1 MTTFTPG
8 GVAARERLRLR
19 RILLAG
25 AALNVMVCGAAMAQE
40 ASSAGDVETI
50 LITGGRPVSATG
62 QITMQEAPKSASV
75 VTQKF
80 IQDQPAAANPF
91 QLINLAPGVNSN
103 GRDATGTG
111 RGAISVRGFQSNQI
125 GLILDGVPVNDSG
138 TFNVYP
144 QEYIDAENLSQV
156 YIMQG
161 AGDADTPNVGETGG
175 NIGMVIQKPSDEFH
189 VTLQQALGDN
199 SLRREFVRVD
209 TGDIGFRTKAF
220 ISYSNAA
227 VDVWRGEGTTKRQH
241 VDASIAHDIGD
252 SSRIALS
259 AFYNTAETYSYQ
271 ALTKAQIAQ
280 YGYDFNFATLFAP
293 TAPAATG
300 TVQNDN
306 NGPLLTQR
314 SNYYKLATNPFEN
327 LVVSVKGNFALTDN
341 LRLDVQPYLWY
352 GFGGGGTAGYFSET
366 NAAQFGVPGQAFKG
380 IDLNGDHDTLDNKL
394 FYNLFA
400 QQQMRPGF
408 VTRGKWTYGHNELV
422 VGFQYETGKLRE
434 WKPLLSVDPNG
445 NPVSLWPDLYNE
457 HVFRADGSVVR
468 TQDQKTTTEVVR
480 PFVVDTL
487 NLFDDKL
494 ALSVGLQHSQINRG
508 GINYLPLS
516 LRTANANAIAP
527 THPELDQGKFVPS
540 AGAVYHI
547 DDSNQIFASATQTFR
562 ATDNSALYTPGVNL
576 STIQPETTVDLEAG
590 YRYAGEWF
598 ISSVT
603 VFNTNYSNRQQSL
616 FDVTAN
622 TTVSKNIGGVIIK
635 GLEAEVGTKPI
646 DGFSA
651 YMSTAYTQ
659 SHLKNDLYVG
669 LANGSTVPLP
679 TAGKQ
684 LTDTPEWLVSGLLRY
699 ERDSY
704 FAQIQGKYTAH
715 RFSTLTND
723 EEVPSF
729 YTFDVA
735 AGYTLPEALTGRFA
749 TKLVLSVT
757 NLFDKRYLG
766 GINFGNNAQPYN
778 GVAANLPSYQPAP
791 PRFISAKMTVTY

>member
-1 MTTFTPG
+1 MMKFTRG
-8 GVAARERLRLR
+8 GVAAREHLRLR
-19 RILLAG
+19 GMLLAG
-25 AALNVMVCGAAMAQE
+25 AAFNVMVCGGAMAQE

-50 LITGGRPVSATG
+50 LVTSGRPAG
-62 QITMQEAPKSASV
+62 AAGMITLQEAPKSASSV
-75 VTQKF
+75 SRQF

-175 NIGMVIQKPSDEFH
+175 NIGMVIQKPSDDFH
-189 VTLQQALGDN
+189 VMAQQALGDN

-227 VDVWRGEGTTKRQH
+227 VDVWRGVGDTKRQH

-271 ALTKAQIAQ
+271 ALSKAQIAQ
-280 YGYDFNFATLFAP
+280 YGYNFNFATAFAP
-293 TAPAATG
+293 TDPAANG
-300 TVQNDN
+300 TAQNDN
-306 NGPLLTQR
+306 NSATLNGQTLLQR

-327 LVVSVKGNFALTDN
+327 LVVSVKGNFLLTDSV
-341 LRLDVQPYLWY
+341 RLDVQPYLWY
-352 GFGGGGTAGYFSET
+352 GFGAGGTAGYFSET
-366 NAAQFGVPGQAFKG
+366 NAAQLGGPR
-380 IDLNGDHDTLDNKL
+380 DLNGDGDTKDTKL
-394 FYNLFA
+394 FYNPFA

-408 VTRGKWTYGHNELV
+408 LTRGKWTYGHNELV
-422 VGFQYETGKLRE
+422 VGFQYEIGKLRE
-434 WKPLLSVDPNG
+434 WKPLLSVDAYG

-457 HVFRADGSVVR
+457 HVFRADGTVVR

-494 ALSVGLQHSQINRG
+494 SLSVGLQHSQINRS

-516 LRTANANAIAP
+516 LRTAGNAVAP

-547 DDSNQIFASATQTFR
+547 DDSNQVFLSATQTFR

-590 YRYAGEWF
+590 FRHADEWF
-598 ISSVT
+598 ISSFT

-635 GLEAEVGTKPI
+635 GAEAEIGTKPI

-651 YMSTAYTQ
+651 YLSAAYTQ
-659 SHLKNDLYVG
+659 SHLKNDIYVG
-669 LANGSTVPLP
+669 LNNGATVPLP

-684 LTDTPEWLVSGLLRY
+684 LTDTPEWLVSSMLRY

-715 RFSTLTND
+715 RFSSLTND

-729 YTFDVA
+729 YTFDVS
-735 AGYTLPEALTGRFA
+735 AGYTLPESLTGRFA

-757 NLFDKRYLG
+757 NLFDKHYIG
-766 GINFGNNAQPYN
+766 GINFGNNALAYN
-778 GVAANLPSYQPAP
+778 GVAANLPTYQLAP
-791 PRFISAKMTVTY
+791 PRFVSAKMSVTY

>member
-1 MTTFTPG
+1 MTFLARG
-8 GVAARERLRLR
+8 GAAARECARLRGV
-19 RILLAG
+19 LLAG
-25 AALNVMVCGAAMAQE
+25 AALNVMVCGGALAQE

-50 LITGGRPVSATG
+50 IVSGSRPVNG
-62 QITMQEAPKSASV
+62 NGMITLQEAPKSAST

-144 QEYIDAENLSQV
+144 QEYIDAENLAQV

-175 NIGMVIQKPSDEFH
+175 NIGMVLQRPSDDFH
-189 VTLQQALGDN
+189 VMVQQALGDN
-199 SLRREFVRVD
+199 DLRREFIRVD
-209 TGDIGFRTKAF
+209 TGDLGDRTKAF
-220 ISYSNAA
+220 ISYSNAS
-227 VDVWRGEGTTKRQH
+227 VDVWRGEGDTKRQH
-241 VDASIAHDIGD
+241 VDASVAHDIGD

-280 YGYDFNFATLFAP
+280 YGYNFNFATAFAP
-293 TAPAATG
+293 TDPAVNG
-300 TVQNDN
+300 TAQNDN
-306 NGPLLTQR
+306 NSTNLNGLTLLQR
-314 SNYYKLATNPFEN
+314 SNYYKLASNPFEN
-327 LVVSVKGNFALTDN
+327 LVVSVKGNFALTDDI
-341 LRLDVQPYLWY
+341 RLDVQPYLWY
-352 GFGGGGTAGYFSET
+352 GFGAGGTAGYFSET
-366 NAAQFGVPGQAFKG
+366 SVAQLGGAR
-380 IDLNGDHDTLDNKL
+380 DLNGDGDTKDTKL
-394 FYNLFA
+394 FYNPFA

-408 VTRGKWTYGHNELV
+408 VTRGKWTYGNNELV
-422 VGFQYETGKLRE
+422 MGFQYEIGKLRE
-434 WKPLLSVDPNG
+434 WKPLLQVDAYG

-457 HVFRADGSVVR
+457 TIYRADGTVVR
-468 TQDQKTTTEVVR
+468 TQDQKTTTEIVR

-494 ALSVGLQHSQINRG
+494 ALSVGLQHSQINRS

-516 LRTANANAIAP
+516 LRTVGNAVAP
-527 THPELDQGKFVPS
+527 TNPELDQGKFVPS

-547 DDSNQIFASATQTFR
+547 DQSNQVFLSATQTFR
-562 ATDNSALYTPGVNL
+562 ATDNTALYTAGVNL
-576 STIQPETTVDLEAG
+576 NTIQPESTVDVEAG
-590 YRYAGEWF
+590 YRYGGPLVIGSF
-598 ISSVT
+598 TI
-603 VFNTNYSNRQQSL
+603 FNTNYSNRQQSL
-616 FDVTAN
+616 FDATAN

-635 GLEAEVGTKPI
+635 GAEAEIGTQPI

-651 YMSTAYTQ
+651 YLSGSYTQ
-659 SHLKNDLYVG
+659 SHLKNDLLVG
-669 LANGSTVPLP
+669 LSNGTTVALP

-684 LTDTPEWLVSGLLRY
+684 LTDTPEWLVSSLLRY
-699 ERDSY
+699 ERDNY

-735 AGYTLPEALTGRFA
+735 AGYTLPESLTGRFT

-757 NLFDKRYLG
+757 NLFDKHYLG
-766 GINFGNNAQPYN
+766 GINFGNAAQVYN
-778 GVAANLPSYQPAP
+778 GVAANLPTYELAP
-791 PRFISAKMTVTY
+791 PRFTSVKMTVTY